1 MVVIWDHKTYLKT
14 VFENPIFCQMRRA
27 YQAKISTL
35 TETHNKE
42 IEREQ
47 SCKKMDYSLMPH
59 SISSDHEP
67 TRLIKKFP
75 HENYTLLLR
84 KIAQYICR
92 NL

>member
-1 MVVIWDHKTYLKT
+1 MKWAYL
-14 VFENPIFCQMRRA
+14 
-27 YQAKISTL
+27 AKFSTL

-47 SCKKMDYSLMPH
+47 SCKMIDYSLIPRY
-59 SISSDHEP
+59 IGSDHEP
-67 TRLIKKFP
+67 TRLIKKFS

-84 KIAQYICR
+84 KITLKCICQ